1 MAIGLKTPGKPA
13 DHATALDPSIGRTR
27 DACHAPCPA
36 HWALSLW
43 PGGGYTKRMEMCNPL
58 RVLAVVGLV
67 LALAGLGAC
76 GGGGGSTVAPS
87 DFVAATAVG
96 QASESEQPE
105 GAEQVDDD
113 EHASHEAAAAPGHRP
128 ADDAEA
134 APRDADDDIGN
145 LDWLRPE
152 GPDEQR
158 HGADPPDEPGR
169 ADQPWQPRGPAADTA
184 IEPEEGPVGEAP
196 DDNAAPPVTLESLEQ
211 WAETEAPGPGRG
223 AVTVNAMIGQVNA
236 RPIYASDVLE
246 QEHEQLQALAER
258 VSRSRFRQEAQ
269 QIVASRLV
277 SIVRDELMLADARRE
292 LSQRQRQGLEAQ
304 VREQRKELLRRYGR
318 GSETRA
324 DSRLR
329 ELRGIGLEDALEEY
343 RQVLLLGHFRHQ
355 RFAPRVHVSRRD
367 IERHYEDNYE
377 TYNPEPSRRIHMIRV
392 ANALAANRVDQLL
405 EEQPFEEV
413 ARQRMNMNNPDREGY
428 FGTFS
433 SDSPFGAAAL
443 NEALLAL
450 DEGEHSDRIELR
462 TDEGREYYW
471 IYLDSIEEGE
481 RRPLDG
487 EVQLEIAQKLRQ
499 EQISRL
505 WNRYQEE
512 LMREGNF
519 KPVEQM
525 TAEVLAIAEALYL
538 PRR

>member
-1 MAIGLKTPGKPA
+1 
-13 DHATALDPSIGRTR
+13 
-27 DACHAPCPA
+27 
-36 HWALSLW
+36 
-43 PGGGYTKRMEMCNPL
+43 MCNSL

-76 GGGGGSTVAPS
+76 GGGGESTVAPS

-96 QASESEQPE
+96 EAGETEQPE
-105 GAEQVDDD
+105 GAERSDDGVQ
-113 EHASHEAAAAPGHRP
+113 SGPPAAAEPGHQAAADAGAAPGDGDEGL
-128 ADDAEA
+128 DDF
-134 APRDADDDIGN
+134 
-145 LDWLRPE
+145 DWLLPGER
-152 GPDEQR
+152 DEQQQ
-158 HGADPPDEPGR
+158 ADPPGEPGGD
-169 ADQPWQPRGPAADTA
+169 AGPVDQPWQPRGAEDDVA
-184 IEPEEGPVGEAP
+184 IEPDYGLRGDEPEGEEG
-196 DDNAAPPVTLESLEQ
+196 PPVTLESLEQ
-211 WAETEAPGPGRG
+211 WAEAEAPGPGRG

-269 QIVASRLV
+269 QIIASRLV

-413 ARQRMNMNNPDREGY
+413 ARQRMNMNNPDRDGY

-481 RRPLDG
+481 RRPLDS
-487 EVQLEIAQKLRQ
+487 EVQLEIAHRLRQ

-505 WNRYQEE
+505 WNRYQEQ

-525 TAEVLAIAEALYL
+525 TAEVLAIAEALYR
-538 PRR
+538 PQR